1 MNIGTF
7 LVQLDMAVKA
17 GEIGN
22 LETALDTL
30 GREGLSMVDLYSGFT
45 VLHSPGELLSQLN
58 SRKIGVSS
66 MYHLFKFDYSKDN
79 ILKEMREDTK
89 KQLELC
95 AKMETGIFMPVPKI
109 TGTYTSKSERELA
122 AKVVSE
128 YMRDVTYLAKPYNI
142 TVVVENFSDN
152 RCPFSTVSDIDL
164 LLSENPNLYYTLD
177 TGNFWFND
185 VDTLSAAERYQ
196 DRIRHVH
203 FKDITPSESG
213 SISVNGKA
221 CESNEIGSGI
231 INFPE
236 IIDILN
242 GNGYNGTVS
251 IEINTA
257 TELFK
262 KTERSISFL
271 KNFV

>member
-1 MNIGTF
+1 
-7 LVQLDMAVKA
+7 
-17 GEIGN
+17 
-22 LETALDTL
+22 
-30 GREGLSMVDLYSGFT
+30 
-45 VLHSPGELLSQLN
+45 
-58 SRKIGVSS
+58 
-66 MYHLFKFDYSKDN
+66 
-79 ILKEMREDTK
+79 
-89 KQLELC
+89 
-95 AKMETGIFMPVPKI
+95 
-109 TGTYTSKSERELA
+109 
-122 AKVVSE
+122 
-128 YMRDVTYLAKPYNI
+128 MRDVTYLAKPYNI

-185 VDTLSAAERYQ
+185 VDALSAAERYQ

-231 INFPE
+231 INFPG

-242 GNGYNGTVS
+242 GTGYDGTVS

-271 KNFV
+271 KNFT